1 MRGATRRRIVL
12 TQPTGISIHAPREGS
27 DKYDDI
33 GFKQIPPFQST
44 LPVRGATRRRWP
56 WLSRKKYFNPRSPGG
71 ERPMDE
77 RYEVI
82 GYRISIHAPREGSDQ
97 GAFTRL
103 SVLDYFNPRSP

>member
-1 MRGATRRRIVL
+1 
-12 TQPTGISIHAPREGS
+12 
-27 DKYDDI
+27 
-33 GFKQIPPFQST
+33 
-44 LPVRGATRRRWP
+44 
-56 WLSRKKYFNPRSPGG
+56 
-71 ERPMDE
+71 MDE